1 MGEYSNIYYDIL
13 RHPEKYTSV
22 VIEEAHLYY
31 RSYDHREYYPKVAYT
46 YHLSNKKPKHENALH
61 LRQNIKVSD
70 AEYQKMDYDWFKE
83 LIRLARSDI
92 SDIDLE
98 FQQSTIVIKELI
110 SLLTTENEFIA
121 LPVRAVWLRRMLR
134 HGSRIGEIWSEVMK
148 SKESYEWFD
157 KTDRQILGFGTIT
170 DYMIPLSDNP
180 DFEITDDL
188 SLRDLL
194 RVMVID
200 ILRWNPMTDDFYRR
214 EYKAQWKSANILYL
228 GKPTKTLINIYA
240 YIVNI
245 MEGYFFLHF
254 YDLDEDTIESYRKG
268 IKEEIIPAI
277 KTNVK
282 RLMQYM
288 VSLHENEVPNE
299 MHVDLISYGAEVIRQ
314 HFYEDFLRMYGKYG
328 IHTLKFDSLDESDN
342 MKPVTITYMFDQEY
356 TDVPIMI
363 DEVSDY
369 FLQYEL
375 TTIRNRRQIGRSFNK
390 TLKSVL
396 DNCNRLGK
404 KKNLHFGVVDMP
416 EKEIND
422 RGGFREF
429 LMNGR
434 IDIVEEERENPS
446 IQKNGTT
453 QTSRRPVPSLSW
465 KGVSRST
472 VEWESVYR
480 NKHDFGDID
489 GIIPDADSIA
499 INNKYTEQYMD
510 WWDLMNSTATKY

>member
-1 MGEYSNIYYDIL
+1 
-13 RHPEKYTSV
+13 
-22 VIEEAHLYY
+22 
-31 RSYDHREYYPKVAYT
+31 
-46 YHLSNKKPKHENALH
+46 
-61 LRQNIKVSD
+61 
-70 AEYQKMDYDWFKE
+70 
-83 LIRLARSDI
+83 
-92 SDIDLE
+92 
-98 FQQSTIVIKELI
+98 
-110 SLLTTENEFIA
+110 
-121 LPVRAVWLRRMLR
+121 
-134 HGSRIGEIWSEVMK
+134 
-148 SKESYEWFD
+148 
-157 KTDRQILGFGTIT
+157 
-170 DYMIPLSDNP
+170 
-180 DFEITDDL
+180 
-188 SLRDLL
+188 
-194 RVMVID
+194 
-200 ILRWNPMTDDFYRR
+200 
-214 EYKAQWKSANILYL
+214 
-228 GKPTKTLINIYA
+228 
-240 YIVNI
+240 

-282 RLMQYM
+282 KLMQYM

-299 MHVDLISYGAEVIRQ
+299 MHVDLISYGADVVRQ
-314 HFYEDFLRMYGKYG
+314 HFHEDFLRMYGRYG
-328 IHTLKFDSLDESDN
+328 IHTLNFDSLDELDESERIE
-342 MKPVTITYMFDQEY
+342 PVTITYMFNQEY

-369 FLQYEL
+369 FLQNEL

-404 KKNLHFGVVDMP
+404 KKNLHFGVVDMS
-416 EKEIND
+416 EKDIND
-422 RGGFREF
+422 CGGFREF

-434 IDIVEEERENPS
+434 IDIVEEEPA

-453 QTSRRPVPSLSW
+453 QTSRRPGPSLSW

-472 VEWESVYR
+472 EEWESVYR

>member
-13 RHPEKYTSV
+13 CHPEKHTSIM
-22 VIEEAHLYY
+22 IERTHLYY
-31 RSYDHREYYPKVAYT
+31 RSFDHRDYYPRPSDV
-46 YHLSNKKPKHENALH
+46 YHLLDKKSRHKNALH
-61 LRQNIKVSD
+61 LRQSIKVSD
-70 AEYQKMDYDWFKE
+70 AEYKKMDYDWFKE
-83 LIRLARSDI
+83 LIRLARSNI
-92 SDIDLE
+92 SDIDIE
-98 FQQSTIVIKELI
+98 FQQSIVVIKELI

-134 HGSRIGEIWSEVMK
+134 NGSRVGEIWSEVVK

-157 KTDRQILGFGTIT
+157 KIDRQTLGFGTIS
-170 DYMIPLSDNP
+170 DYMTPLTDNP

-194 RVMVID
+194 RVMIID
-200 ILRWNPMTDDFYRR
+200 ILRWNPMTGDFYKR
-214 EYKAQWKSANILYL
+214 EYKAQWKSANVLYL
-228 GKPTKTLINIYA
+228 AQPTDCLINIYT

-282 RLMQYM
+282 KVMQYM

-299 MHVDLISYGAEVIRQ
+299 MHVDLISYGAYLIRQ
-314 HFYEDFLRMYGKYG
+314 YFHEDFLRMYGKYG
-328 IHTLKFDSLDESDN
+328 IHTLNFDSLDESNN
-342 MKPVTITYMFDQEY
+342 MEPITITYMFNQEY
-356 TDVPIMI
+356 TGVPIMI

-375 TTIRNRRQIGRSFNK
+375 TTIQNRCQVGRSFNK

-396 DNCNRLGK
+396 DNRNRLGK
-404 KKNLHFGVVDMP
+404 KKNLHFGVVDMS
-416 EKEIND
+416 EKYIND
-422 RGGFREF
+422 CGGFREF

-434 IDIVEEERENPS
+434 IDIVEEEPEKPP

-453 QTSRRPVPSLSW
+453 QKSRRPAPSLSW

-472 VEWESVYR
+472 EEWESVYR